1 MFGLGFGLILVAQ
14 QQPAATSSL
23 LTFMIPWLLVMVLFY
38 ALIIAPQRRQEK
50 ERLAQLAALKK
61 NDKVLT
67 VGGIY
72 GTVVSAPAGED
83 KIVLKLDD
91 EGKIKVSFSRAS
103 IAKVLQS
110 ANSPVAKPHTEA
122 SPAESK
128 PQSVS
133 PSS

>member
-1 MFGLGFGLILVAQ
+1 MFGLGSGLVLFA
-14 QQPAATSSL
+14 QQPATGPNL
-23 LTFMIPWLLVMVLFY
+23 LTFMVPWLLVMVLFY
-38 ALIIAPQRRQEK
+38 VLMIAPQRRQEK

-91 EGKIKVSFSRAS
+91 DGKLKVNFSRAS
-103 IAKVLQS
+103 GATVLQP
-110 ANSPVAKPHTEA
+110 ATGPVSQPNAETPAAESNPQQA
-122 SPAESK
+122 SPLS
-128 PQSVS
+128 
-133 PSS
+133 